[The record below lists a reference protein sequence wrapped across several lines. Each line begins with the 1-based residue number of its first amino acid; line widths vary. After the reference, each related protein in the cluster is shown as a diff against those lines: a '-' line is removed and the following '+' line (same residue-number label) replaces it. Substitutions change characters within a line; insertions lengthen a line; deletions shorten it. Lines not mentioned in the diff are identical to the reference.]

1 LEQSSDRRDGEP
13 IVADLGEGLGHD
25 ALVTVRLT
33 KDYATHHPPGYPFR
47 IAHDEPVVAGTVI
60 DLIKPEADALVAAG
74 AAQYPLDETGPPI
87 PSRRCRRP
95 RGPIVRRTFPNNGG
109 MPDRRRLGDTL
120 PKGLAD

>member
-1 LEQSSDRRDGEP
+1 MEQSSDRRDGEP

-33 KDYATHHPPGYPFR
+33 KDYTTHHPPGYPFR

-87 PSRRCRRP
+87 PEPPLSPPAWPYRP
-95 RGPIVRRTFPNNGG
+95 
-109 MPDRRRLGDTL
+109 PDVSQ
-120 PKGLAD
+120 

>member
-1 LEQSSDRRDGEP
+1 MPAWSNPQTVGTVAGEP

-47 IAHDEPVVAGTVI
+47 VAHDAPVVAGTVI

-74 AAQYPLDETGPPI
+74 LSSGTHLKSNSPP
-87 PSRRCRRP
+87 
-95 RGPIVRRTFPNNGG
+95 
-109 MPDRRRLGDTL
+109 PDVSQ
-120 PKGLAD
+120 

>member
-1 LEQSSDRRDGEP
+1 MPAWSNPQTVGTFAGEP

-47 IAHDEPVVAGTVI
+47 VAHDAPVVAGTVI

-74 AAQYPLDETGPPI
+74 AAQDPLDETGPPI
-87 PSRRCRRP
+87 PEPPLSPPAWRG
-95 RGPIVRRTFPNNGG
+95 GPIVGG
-109 MPDRRRLGDTL
+109 PT
-120 PKGLAD
+120 